1 MPLPPLKSWS
11 ETTSLILVLTL
22 LAGCASPTVRRAER
36 LAEEGEWDKAVVVYR
51 DALKTDPFDE
61 ALKEKLEAAKQQ
73 AAVPH
78 QSRSPY
84 GHGGCAA
91 AEGSER
97 PTAHGR

>member
-73 AAVPH
+73 AAVPTTPMGVEH
-78 QSRSPY
+78 WRSVASPM
-84 GHGGCAA
+84 
-91 AEGSER
+91 
-97 PTAHGR
+97 P